1 MKRFF
6 IILIALISV
15 GVILADKSQQRIDQE
30 RKQTNKEIKETTK
43 KISENERQ
51 TRKQLNQLNQI
62 SAQIQEK
69 NEAIGRLKL
78 SIDSI
83 DNSMSHLNDSI
94 AILEQNLSILRDKY
108 AEVLRSIRATRH
120 STSNVAFIFS
130 ANSFSDAYRR
140 IRYLRQFA
148 SWQSAKTQELKQAIT
163 SIDDAKKELVH
174 LHSQKTSSMQQV
186 TTTQIALKN
195 DEKQQSQVVADLNKE
210 RATLN
215 AYLKKKKQEAKQ
227 LDDQLNK
234 LIAQQQ
240 KEAEKKRK
248 EAEKKR
254 KEQEKRKKEQ
264 EKALAQ
270 KRKNENKA
278 NTATAKSEKKTETP
292 QAPPGEDLALNQPT
306 KPSQP
311 KPIEKSIETSGSTD
325 FERQKGLLPYP
336 VDGRCRIVSKFGR
349 QTHPQL
355 RDIVTDNPG
364 IDIELLSGSN
374 AKAVFDGTVSAIFQ
388 NPGYHT
394 IVMVRHGE
402 YITIY
407 ANLSSINVRV
417 EDKVKA
423 NQVIGTVYAN
433 PDDDNRRIIHFEVR
447 KETKKLNPQLWLK

>member
-1 MKRFF
+1 MKRFL

-15 GVILADKSQQRIDQE
+15 GVILADKSQQRLDQE
-30 RKQTNKEIKETTK
+30 RKQANKEIKETTK

-62 SAQIQEK
+62 SAQIQKK
-69 NEAIGRLKL
+69 NDAINQLKL

-83 DNSMSHLNDSI
+83 DDSMSHLNDSI
-94 AILEQNLSILRDKY
+94 AVLEQNLSVLRDKY

-148 SWQSAKTQELKQAIT
+148 TWQTSKTQELKQAIT
-163 SIDDAKKELVH
+163 SIDNAKNELVQ

-186 TTTQIALKN
+186 TSTQIALKN
-195 DEKQQSQVVADLNKE
+195 DQKQQSQVVADLNKE

-248 EAEKKR
+248 EAERKR

-270 KRKNENKA
+270 KRKKDNKA
-278 NTATAKSEKKTETP
+278 STSPGKSEKKTETP
-292 QAPPGEDLALNQPT
+292 QENNGEDLALNQPT

-311 KPIEKSIETSGSTD
+311 KPIESIEPSVSTD
-325 FERQKGLLPYP
+325 FEQQKGRLPYP

-364 IDIELLSGSN
+364 IDIELLSGTN

-433 PDDDNRRIIHFEVR
+433 PDNDNRRIIHFEVR
-447 KETKKLNPQLWLK
+447 KETKKLNPQQWIK

>member
-1 MKRFF
+1 MKRFL
-6 IILIALISV
+6 IILIAIISV
-15 GVILADKSQQRIDQE
+15 GVILADKSQQRLDRE
-30 RKQTNKEIKETTK
+30 RKQANKEIKETAK

-69 NEAIGRLKL
+69 TDAINRLKL

-83 DNSMSHLNDSI
+83 DNSMNHLNDSI
-94 AILEQNLSILRDKY
+94 VVLEQNLSVLRDKY

-120 STSNVAFIFS
+120 STSNAAFIFS

-148 SWQSAKTQELKQAIT
+148 TWQTSKTQELKQAIT
-163 SIDDAKKELVH
+163 SIDDAKNELVQ
-174 LHSQKTSSMQQV
+174 LHSQKTSSMRQV
-186 TTTQIALKN
+186 TSTQIALKN
-195 DEKQQSQVVADLNKE
+195 DQKQQSQVVADLNKE
-210 RATLN
+210 RASLN

-227 LDDQLNK
+227 LDGQLNK

-248 EAEKKR
+248 EAERKR
-254 KEQEKRKKEQ
+254 KEQEKQKK
-264 EKALAQ
+264 KS
-270 KRKNENKA
+270 KT
-278 NTATAKSEKKTETP
+278 NTSPAKGKKKTETP
-292 QAPPGEDLALNQPT
+292 KENNNENLALNQPT
-306 KPSQP
+306 KPSKP
-311 KPIEKSIETSGSTD
+311 KPVEKSIETSVSTD

-336 VDGRCRIVSKFGR
+336 VDGRYRIVSKFGR

-364 IDIELLSGSN
+364 IDIELLSGTN

-433 PDDDNRRIIHFEVR
+433 PEDNNRRIIHFEVR
-447 KETKKLNPQLWLK
+447 KETKKLNPQQWIK

>member
-1 MKRFF
+1 MKRFL

-15 GVILADKSQQRIDQE
+15 GVILADKSQQRLDRE
-30 RKQTNKEIKETTK
+30 RKQANKEIKETTK

-51 TRKQLNQLNQI
+51 TRKQINQLNQI

-69 NEAIGRLKL
+69 NDAINRLKL

-83 DNSMSHLNDSI
+83 DDSMGHLNDSI
-94 AILEQNLSILRDKY
+94 AVLEQNLSVLRDKY

-148 SWQSAKTQELKQAIT
+148 TWQTSKTQELKQAIT
-163 SIDDAKKELVH
+163 SIDDAKNELVQ

-186 TTTQIALKN
+186 TSTQIALKN
-195 DEKQQSQVVADLNKE
+195 DQKQQSQVVADLNKE

-215 AYLKKKKQEAKQ
+215 AYLKKKRQEAKQ

-248 EAEKKR
+248 EAERKR

-270 KRKNENKA
+270 KRKKGNKA
-278 NTATAKSEKKTETP
+278 SSSTVKSEKKTEVP
-292 QAPPGEDLALNQPT
+292 QAAQGEDLALNQPS
-306 KPSQP
+306 KP
-311 KPIEKSIETSGSTD
+311 KPIESIETSVSTD

-336 VDGRCRIVSKFGR
+336 VDGRYRIVSKFGR
-349 QTHPQL
+349 QVHPQL
-355 RDIVTDNPG
+355 RDIVTENPG
-364 IDIELLSGSN
+364 IDIELLSGAN

-447 KETKKLNPQLWLK
+447 KETKKLNPQQWIK

>member
-1 MKRFF
+1 MKRFL
-6 IILIALISV
+6 IILIAIISV
-15 GVILADKSQQRIDQE
+15 GVILADKSQQRLDRE
-30 RKQTNKEIKETTK
+30 RKQANKEIKETAK

-69 NEAIGRLKL
+69 TDAINRLKL

-83 DNSMSHLNDSI
+83 DNSMNHLNDSI
-94 AILEQNLSILRDKY
+94 VVLEQNLSVLRDKY

-120 STSNVAFIFS
+120 STSNAAFIFS

-148 SWQSAKTQELKQAIT
+148 TWQTSKTQELKQAIT
-163 SIDDAKKELVH
+163 SIDDAKNELVQ
-174 LHSQKTSSMQQV
+174 LHSQKTSSMRQV
-186 TTTQIALKN
+186 TSTQIALKN
-195 DEKQQSQVVADLNKE
+195 DQKQQSQVVADLNKE
-210 RATLN
+210 RASLN

-248 EAEKKR
+248 EAERKR
-254 KEQEKRKKEQ
+254 KEQEKQKK
-264 EKALAQ
+264 KS
-270 KRKNENKA
+270 KT
-278 NTATAKSEKKTETP
+278 NTSPAKGKKKTETP
-292 QAPPGEDLALNQPT
+292 KENNDENLALNQPT
-306 KPSQP
+306 KPSKP
-311 KPIEKSIETSGSTD
+311 KPVEKSIETSVSTD

-336 VDGRCRIVSKFGR
+336 VDGRYRIVSKFGR

-364 IDIELLSGSN
+364 IDIELLSGTN

-433 PDDDNRRIIHFEVR
+433 PEDNNRRIIHFEVR
-447 KETKKLNPQLWLK
+447 KETKKLNPQQWIK